1 MTPRFYNFKI
11 EELNIYINRDAER
24 HEVFGVKE
32 LKKQQ
37 K

>member
-11 EELNIYINRDAER
+11 KELKIYINQDSER

-32 LKKQQ
+32 FKKQQ
-37 K
+37 